1 MGRRH
6 YSGKELIMRRQIARQ
21 QAEQKANPGNSMT
34 KTLRQVNALR
44 PAMERAKQRMREGKD
59 NGSVLD

>member
-1 MGRRH
+1 MGRKH
-6 YSGKELIMRRQIARQ
+6 YSGKELIMRRQLEQQ
-21 QAEQKANPGNSMT
+21 QAEQKTNPGNSMT

-59 NGSVLD
+59 NDSVLD